1 MSDSLDRF
9 TLEYRVDTRDSIG
22 RLTRLQDKMDGVERS
37 GSKAGKGIKE
47 FASGAAKE
55 LDAMIPG
62 LSAVANAVKGLGGE
76 FAIAAAAVGALAL
89 GVKSV
94 MALREQFNAQR
105 LAGMQLGVSGLRVEN
120 YQRAFANGS
129 GGMVSRDAALK
140 GVERLSQLSNDAFTD
155 PSGMKRFQMQ
165 QYLGVNPGTYD
176 NPTGLNDEMR
186 QMSGFLQ
193 GKSRDQVKGIAKAT
207 GFSQD
212 WLMTLQKLGPSIA
225 DINQLT
231 QTEIT
236 QRQQAEDSLA
246 KFNAELG
253 TFKENVNEL
262 EISVGQ
268 NLLPAAEKFVGWITK
283 IVDAMN
289 KVTKPNAPTPGKI
302 VNGHFVPDQPSAA
315 GSSTS
320 KGHFGPGH
328 TWIPDGPTPALKQA
342 EVQQAEE
349 KKKEQAKAS
358 AIVDKMDESNKI
370 GAQTANQTTLAMNLF
385 SSAVASFSQ
394 AVDQSQAW
402 ASWAGNIG
410 QANGIKG
417 ASGTAGPSNM
427 STSGGGNGNW
437 KNSQYSAQI
446 AAAAAAYGEDPQM
459 LYAIMMTESHGK
471 NGRTSPTGA
480 KGLMQVTGTNWR
492 AYGNGADIM
501 DPAANIM
508 VGARIYAEQLKKAG
522 GNVPKAL
529 TGYNGGGDLNYV
541 NTVSGY
547 YGGSNVGIG
556 QSRDTLMLTQ
566 VQTAIAGALGIPL
579 QQLQRGGIGKGDVQY
594 TVANLEAGYLNSANQ
609 ANTRLQNPVGLSQ
622 IEVSNFKNQVLVA
635 QRGLAAMETYKKQ
648 IIDGSNGS
656 TSLTAQRV
664 GGTMATP
671 ITVNANFNIT
681 GNVDAQTLAK
691 AINEELEQHM
701 QAAINNVTTNEKG

>member
-1 MSDSLDRF
+1 MADDLDKF
-9 TLEYRVDTRDSIG
+9 VLQYTVELKDSIQ
-22 RLTRLQDKMDGVERS
+22 RLEKLQTKMDSVD
-37 GSKAGKGIKE
+37 KAGSGAKKQMKE
-47 FASGAAKE
+47 FATGAAGE
-55 LDAMIPG
+55 LDRMVPG
-62 LSAVANAVKGLGGE
+62 LSKVAEAVKGLGGE
-76 FAIAAAAVGALAL
+76 FAIAAAAVGALAI

-94 MALREQFNAQR
+94 MDLQTQFNAQR

-193 GKSRDQVKGIAKAT
+193 GKSQDQVKGVAKAT

-253 TFKENVNEL
+253 TFKESINEL
-262 EISVGQ
+262 EIKLGEK
-268 NLLPAAEKFVGWITK
+268 LLPAAEKFVGLITRM
-283 IVDAMN
+283 VDAFN
-289 KVTKPNAPTPGKI
+289 KATTPNAPTPGKI
-302 VNGHFVPDQPSAA
+302 VNGHFVPDQPSTPA
-315 GSSTS
+315 STTG

-328 TWIPDGPTPALKQA
+328 TWIPDGPTPAQKQA
-342 EVQQAEE
+342 EAQEAEQ
-349 KKKEQAKAS
+349 KKKDQAKAT
-358 AIVDKMDESNKI
+358 ATVEKMDESNKL

-385 SSAVASFSQ
+385 AASVASFSQ
-394 AVDQSQAW
+394 AVDIHQAW
-402 ASWAGNIG
+402 AAWAGNIG
-410 QANGIKG
+410 QANGVRG
-417 ASGTAGPSNM
+417 ASGSSGSSNM
-427 STSGGGNGNW
+427 MSGDGGNGNW

-471 NGRTSPTGA
+471 NGQYSSTGA
-480 KGLMQVTGTNWR
+480 GGLMQVTKGNWK
-492 AYGNGADIM
+492 AYGNGSDVM

-508 VGARIYAEQLKKAG
+508 VGARIYSESLKRAG
-522 GNVPKAL
+522 GDVTKGL
-529 TGYNGGGDLNYV
+529 GYYNGNSDPNYQAKV
-541 NTVSGY
+541 AQN
-547 YGGSNVGIG
+547 YGFSSTGIG
-556 QSRDTLMLTQ
+556 QNRDTLMLTQ
-566 VQTAIAGALGIPL
+566 VQNAIAGALGVPV
-579 QQLQRGGIGKGDVQY
+579 QQLKQGAVGRGDVQY
-594 TVANLEAGYLNSANQ
+594 TVDNLEAGYLNSANQ
-609 ANTRLQNPVGLSQ
+609 ANARLQNPVGLSQ
-622 IEVSNFKNQVLVA
+622 IQIQDFKNQVLVA

-648 IIDGSNGS
+648 IIDGANGS

-671 ITVNANFNIT
+671 PTVNFYIDASHM
-681 GNVDAQTLAK
+681 DAQTLAK
-691 AINEELEQHM
+691 EIDDRLQHHM
-701 QAAINNVTTNEKG
+701 QTAVNSVTNQEKG